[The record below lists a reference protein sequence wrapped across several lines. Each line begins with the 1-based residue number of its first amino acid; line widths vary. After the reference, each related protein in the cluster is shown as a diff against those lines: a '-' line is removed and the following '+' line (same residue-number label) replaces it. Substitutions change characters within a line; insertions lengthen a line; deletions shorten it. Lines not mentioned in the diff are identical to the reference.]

1 MKCEDTTSIQKQLI
15 KDPIVLILMV
25 SLLSMGILRF
35 SNLIEFSDIVLAYI
49 EKAFQL
55 LLACTLGSFIGLE
68 REYKQRPAGLRTFA
82 LVCLGSTLIM
92 VVSFDI
98 FDRYHEMANFDP
110 ARLGAQVVSGIGFL
124 GAGTIIHSKTSVKGL
139 TSAAGLWVV
148 ASIGLA
154 IGAKMYIESIGYF
167 LVVFFILH
175 HINSMERRQLLKNKL
190 VRFEIISKDISGIVG
205 EVGKVFS
212 NEKLKILSIDI
223 EREEEDDYNENPVQ
237 ITEAESVLPEEY
249 MDTDNDVDVKIAITV
264 QIPYGYDTKV
274 LKKMIRVITGVGYVS
289 VKKQNNDR

>member
-1 MKCEDTTSIQKQLI
+1 MKCENTTSIQKQLI
-15 KDPIVLILMV
+15 KDPIVLILLV
-25 SLLSMGILRF
+25 SLISVGMLRF
-35 SNLIEFSDIVLAYI
+35 SNLIDLNDMILEYS

-55 LLACTLGSFIGLE
+55 LLACTIGSFIGLE

-98 FDRYHEMANFDP
+98 FDRFHEVSNFDP

-154 IGAKMYIESIGYF
+154 IGAKMYVESIGYF

-190 VRFEIISKDISGIVG
+190 FLFEIISKDISGIVG
-205 EVGKVFS
+205 EVGRVFS
-212 NEKLKILSIDI
+212 VEKFKILSIDI
-223 EREEEDDYNENPVQ
+223 EREEEDNLDEIVEEEDISDNE
-237 ITEAESVLPEEY
+237 S
-249 MDTDNDVDVKIAITV
+249 MDSELDSDVKIMITV
-264 QIPYGYDTKV
+264 QIPYGYDTKI
-274 LKKMIRVITGVGYVS
+274 LKKTIRGITGVGYVS
-289 VKKQNNDR
+289 VKKLKNDR